1 MLYSTFQQL
10 MNFFTLERLQRIILV
25 VVIAAVGFILLKIL
39 SSLVER
45 MTRKVLSQQYNML
58 VRKAIQYVGAV
69 ILLFIVL
76 SLLGVNINA
85 LLGAAGIVGIA
96 VGFASQTSMS
106 NLISGLFLISEKP
119 FEIGDVIKVGDHSG
133 IILSIDLLSLKI
145 KTFDNQYIRIPNSLL
160 LSTELTNVTRFPIR
174 RLDIKLTVGYRT
186 DVNHLRRILLE
197 IAGSNPYCLD
207 EPEPLI
213 VFSEF
218 RESGIEFLFGVW
230 FYRDHYLD
238 LKNSIMQQIKERFQ
252 AEGIEFPFPHRTLV
266 AGAATPPLPVKEAA
280 VRPQH
285 RARAARKPKAGSA

>member
-25 VVIAAVGFILLKIL
+25 VLIAAAGFILLKIL
-39 SSLVER
+39 SSLIER

-58 VRKAIQYVGAV
+58 VRKAIQYTGAV

-119 FEIGDVIKVGDHSG
+119 FEIGDVIKVGEHTG
-133 IILSIDLLSLKI
+133 VILSIDLLSLKI

-160 LSTELTNVTRFPIR
+160 LNTELTNVTRFPIR

-186 DVNHLRRILLE
+186 DVNRLKRILLE

-213 VFSEF
+213 VFAEF

-238 LKNSIMQQIKERFQ
+238 LKNSIMQQIKERFE

-266 AGAATPPLPVKEAA
+266 ADAATPPLPVKQVTDRLPAK
-280 VRPQH
+280 P
-285 RARAARKPKAGSA
+285 RAARKSKDGSA

>member
-1 MLYSTFQQL
+1 MLNSTLQQL
-10 MNFFTLERLQRIILV
+10 INFFTLERLQRIILV
-25 VVIAAVGFILLKIL
+25 VLIAAVGFILLKIL
-39 SSLVER
+39 SSLVDR

-58 VRKAIQYVGAV
+58 VRKAIQYLGAV

-119 FEIGDVIKVGDHSG
+119 FEIGDVIKVGEHSG
-133 IILSIDLLSLKI
+133 VILSIDLLSLKI

-174 RLDIKLTVGYRT
+174 RLDIKLMVGYRT
-186 DVNHLRRILLE
+186 NINRLKQVLLE

-213 VFSEF
+213 VFAEF

-238 LKNSIMQQIKERFQ
+238 LKNSIMQQIKERFE

-266 AGAATPPLPVKEAA
+266 AGAATPPLPVKQAA
-280 VRPQH
+280 DRPQAK
-285 RARAARKPKAGSA
+285 ARAARKRKAGSA

>member
-133 IILSIDLLSLKI
+133 VILSIDLLSLKI

-266 AGAATPPLPVKEAA
+266 AGAAMPPLPVKQAA
-280 VRPQH
+280 DRPLYK
-285 RARAARKPKAGSA
+285 ARAARKPKAGSA